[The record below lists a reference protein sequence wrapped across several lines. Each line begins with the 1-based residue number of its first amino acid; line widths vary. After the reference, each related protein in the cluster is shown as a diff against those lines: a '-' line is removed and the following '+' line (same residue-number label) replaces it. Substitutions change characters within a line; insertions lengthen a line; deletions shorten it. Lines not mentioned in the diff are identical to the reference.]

1 MARLGL
7 VASVQPA
14 FDAHWGGAA
23 GMYEVRLGRDRVP
36 GTNPFAAM
44 AAAGVRLAFGSDSPV
59 TAFDPWTALRAAV
72 EHHEA
77 TQRLDVASALAAH
90 TTGGHEAAREDGG
103 GVLRVGG
110 PATFAVWDASTLA
123 EGDLPEVRSGSPLP
137 TCRFTV
143 RDGVVLTAR

>member
-1 MARLGL
+1 M
-7 VASVQPA
+7 
-14 FDAHWGGAA
+14 
-23 GMYEVRLGRDRVP
+23 P

-77 TQRLDVASALAAH
+77 TQRLDVVTALAAH

-110 PATFAVWDASTLA
+110 PATFAVWDAQTLTDD
-123 EGDLPEVRSGSPLP
+123 GLPEVRTGSTLP
-137 TCRFTV
+137 TCRLTV
-143 RDGVVLTAR
+143 RDGVVLAAG